1 MCVSLSL
8 CVCVVFCA
16 YAALMRANKPET
28 VSAEL
33 VVTVC
38 SSLLLMLKCFIN
50 FVCVCVCVVCVCT
63 DTPYLWCMCVC
74 LHRYSISV
82 MYVCVCVS
90 IIIIIPC
97 VYYNTNIMNVCII
110 IMNVGMYDLIN
121 ILLYLLFVCACVC
134 VRVCVLCV

>member
-50 FVCVCVCVVCVCT
+50 FVCVCVCVWCVCV
-63 DTPYLWCMCVC
+63 
-74 LHRYSISV
+74 HRYSISV
-82 MYVCVCVS
+82 VYVCV
-90 IIIIIPC
+90 
-97 VYYNTNIMNVCII
+97 
-110 IMNVGMYDLIN
+110 
-121 ILLYLLFVCACVC
+121 FA
-134 VRVCVLCV
+134 

>member
-33 VVTVC
+33 VMTVC

-50 FVCVCVCVVCVCT
+50 FVCV
-63 DTPYLWCMCVC
+63 
-74 LHRYSISV
+74 R
-82 MYVCVCVS
+82 
-90 IIIIIPC
+90 
-97 VYYNTNIMNVCII
+97 
-110 IMNVGMYDLIN
+110 
-121 ILLYLLFVCACVC
+121 VCACMCVC
-134 VRVCVLCV
+134 VRVCVCVCGVCA

>member
-50 FVCVCVCVVCVCT
+50 FVCVCVCV
-63 DTPYLWCMCVC
+63 
-74 LHRYSISV
+74 
-82 MYVCVCVS
+82 
-90 IIIIIPC
+90 
-97 VYYNTNIMNVCII
+97 
-110 IMNVGMYDLIN
+110 
-121 ILLYLLFVCACVC
+121 CVC
-134 VRVCVLCV
+134 VRVCVRVCVSVSVCVCVCVCVVCVCVHRNSISVVYVCVFA

>member
-8 CVCVVFCA
+8 SVCVVFCA

-50 FVCVCVCVVCVCT
+50 FVCVCVCVCLWFVCVCV
-63 DTPYLWCMCVC
+63 CVC
-74 LHRYSISV
+74 VCGVCGVCVHRYSISV
-82 MYVCVCVS
+82 VYVCV
-90 IIIIIPC
+90 
-97 VYYNTNIMNVCII
+97 
-110 IMNVGMYDLIN
+110 
-121 ILLYLLFVCACVC
+121 FA
-134 VRVCVLCV
+134 

>member
-8 CVCVVFCA
+8 SVCVVFCA

-50 FVCVCVCVVCVCT
+50 FVCVCARVRVCVCVCVCVCVHVCVRACVRACVRCVCVCT
-63 DTPYLWCMCVC
+63 
-74 LHRYSISV
+74 
-82 MYVCVCVS
+82 
-90 IIIIIPC
+90 
-97 VYYNTNIMNVCII
+97 
-110 IMNVGMYDLIN
+110 
-121 ILLYLLFVCACVC
+121 
-134 VRVCVLCV
+134 

>member
-8 CVCVVFCA
+8 SVCVVFCA

-50 FVCVCVCVVCVCT
+50 FVCVRARVCVCLCACVCV
-63 DTPYLWCMCVC
+63 C
-74 LHRYSISV
+74 L
-82 MYVCVCVS
+82 CVCV
-90 IIIIIPC
+90 
-97 VYYNTNIMNVCII
+97 
-110 IMNVGMYDLIN
+110 
-121 ILLYLLFVCACVC
+121 CVC
-134 VRVCVLCV
+134 VRVCVCVCVCVWCVCVHRYSISVVYVCVFA

>member
-8 CVCVVFCA
+8 SVCVVFCA

-38 SSLLLMLKCFIN
+38 SSLLLMLECFIN
-50 FVCVCVCVVCVCT
+50 FVCVCVCVCVVCVSVCVRMCVSVCVRVCVCI
-63 DTPYLWCMCVC
+63 DAPYLWCMCVC

-82 MYVCVCVS
+82 MYVCVCV
-90 IIIIIPC
+90 
-97 VYYNTNIMNVCII
+97 
-110 IMNVGMYDLIN
+110 
-121 ILLYLLFVCACVC
+121 FVCVC
-134 VRVCVLCV
+134 VCVCVNNNSLCVL

>member
-8 CVCVVFCA
+8 SVCVVSCA

-50 FVCVCVCVVCVCT
+50 FVCVHVCVRVCVRVCACVCVC
-63 DTPYLWCMCVC
+63 
-74 LHRYSISV
+74 
-82 MYVCVCVS
+82 
-90 IIIIIPC
+90 
-97 VYYNTNIMNVCII
+97 
-110 IMNVGMYDLIN
+110 
-121 ILLYLLFVCACVC
+121 VCACVC
-134 VRVCVLCV
+134 VRVCVCACVRCMYVCVCMCM

>member
-8 CVCVVFCA
+8 SVCVVFCA

-28 VSAEL
+28 VGAEL

-50 FVCVCVCVVCVCT
+50 FVCVCVCVCVCAYVCVGVCVCVCVRVCVCVCVVCVCI

-82 MYVCVCVS
+82 M
-90 IIIIIPC
+90 
-97 VYYNTNIMNVCII
+97 
-110 IMNVGMYDLIN
+110 
-121 ILLYLLFVCACVC
+121 
-134 VRVCVLCV
+134 

>member
-8 CVCVVFCA
+8 SVCVVFCA

-50 FVCVCVCVVCVCT
+50 FVCVCVC
-63 DTPYLWCMCVC
+63 MCVC
-74 LHRYSISV
+74 LCVCVCVCLCVCVCVCVGVCVCVCVWCVHRYSISV
-82 MYVCVCVS
+82 MYVCV
-90 IIIIIPC
+90 
-97 VYYNTNIMNVCII
+97 
-110 IMNVGMYDLIN
+110 
-121 ILLYLLFVCACVC
+121 FA
-134 VRVCVLCV
+134 

>member
-8 CVCVVFCA
+8 SVCVVFCA

-50 FVCVCVCVVCVCT
+50 FVCVCLCVCVCVCASVCVCVCVCACVCVCVCVCVWCI

-74 LHRYSISV
+74 
-82 MYVCVCVS
+82 
-90 IIIIIPC
+90 
-97 VYYNTNIMNVCII
+97 VCI
-110 IMNVGMYDLIN
+110 DT
-121 ILLYLLFVCACVC
+121 LYL
-134 VRVCVLCV
+134 